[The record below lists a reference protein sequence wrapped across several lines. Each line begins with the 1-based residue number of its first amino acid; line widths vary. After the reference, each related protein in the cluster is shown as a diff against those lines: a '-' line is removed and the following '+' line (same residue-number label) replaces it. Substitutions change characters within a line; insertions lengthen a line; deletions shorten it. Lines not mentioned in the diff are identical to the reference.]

1 MHFDSDLHRQH
12 TVIETAICS
21 TTVSSVTIKIQQSS
35 LLTNKLHHYYTGY
48 IISVIQF
55 LNFKF
60 STKISNVCKLIQ
72 GMFSTVTIEI
82 RENWTQNMNNRSC
95 LSFTSFYTYKLSH
108 THVPNA
114 NIYFKYRSL
123 TNAHHSSS

>member
-48 IISVIQF
+48 IISVMQF

-82 RENWTQNMNNRSC
+82 RENWTQNMNNRSWNNVN
-95 LSFTSFYTYKLSH
+95 LRFAWVLHHFTHISSH
-108 THVPNA
+108 THTSRMPIFISNTEV
-114 NIYFKYRSL
+114 
-123 TNAHHSSS
+123 